1 VSEREGQQVSWKAIE
16 EDAELVCA
24 DGHRAGRLSRVV
36 GDPEADV
43 FTGLAVVT
51 ETFRGEKFIPAERVT
66 RIWPDR
72 VEVSLT
78 HDEVEALPRYE
89 DVPVVR
95 WRPGA
100 LGGIFSRL
108 FGGRRR

>member
-1 VSEREGQQVSWKAIE
+1 MSEREDPQVSWKAVE
-16 EDAELVCA
+16 EDADLLA
-24 DGHRAGRLSRVV
+24 GDGRRAGRVSRVV

-43 FTGLAVVT
+43 FTGLAVAV
-51 ETFRGEKFIPAERVT
+51 ESFRGERFVAAERVT
-66 RIWPDR
+66 GIWPDR
-72 VEVSLT
+72 VQVSLT
-78 HDEVEALPRYE
+78 HDEIEALPRYE
-89 DVPVVR
+89 DAPVVR